1 MSPSKPARH
10 VQTAYLA
17 LGSNLGDRSQLLA
30 AALAALAQNSHNRLT
45 GVSPVYETKA
55 VGVTD
60 QPDFLN
66 LVVRLET
73 DFSPIALLDLC
84 LATEQKLGRV
94 RRERWGPRT
103 IDIDVLLHG
112 KSSLHDERLTLPHPR
127 ITERAFVLAPLADL
141 APDLLIDGESVHVLL
156 TRADHSGV
164 QRTDINL
171 PVPS

>member
-17 LGSNLGDRSQLLA
+17 LGSNLGDRSQLLTD
-30 AALAALAQNSHNRLT
+30 ALAALAPRNRIT

-55 VGVTD
+55 VGVTG

-73 DFSPIALLDLC
+73 DLAPLALLDLC
-84 LATEQKLGRV
+84 LAIEQDLGRV

-103 IDIDVLLHG
+103 VDLDVLLHG
-112 KSSLHDERLTLPHPR
+112 DTTLNEERLTLPHPR
-127 ITERAFVLAPLADL
+127 MKERAFVLAPLADL
-141 APDLLIDGESVHVLL
+141 APDQLIDGESVRDLL
-156 TRADHSGV
+156 ARADCSGV
-164 QRTDINL
+164 HRTDLVL
-171 PVPS
+171 PLPS

>member
-45 GVSPVYETKA
+45 GASPVYETKA

-66 LVVRLET
+66 LVISLET

-84 LATEQKLGRV
+84 LATELELGRV
-94 RRERWGPRT
+94 RHERWGPRT

-127 ITERAFVLAPLADL
+127 IKERAFVLAPLADL
-141 APDLLIDGESVHVLL
+141 APDLLIGGESVHVLL

-171 PVPS
+171 SLPT